1 MSPAIAAD
9 VGELGE
15 GGAEV
20 GQNVAEEDVAVGK
33 DVAVETAEA
42 DVAVG
47 VVKCPEQ
54 DVAVGVVKCAEGAS
68 VPSSK
73 RAKTTPDAMTR
84 AWFAET
90 ATSVELV
97 VGGHKAELPVK
108 AFRTGS
114 SGWFVNTKLP
124 FTVGSEEV
132 RVSVQCCCIVVDS
145 KRWSDA

>member
-54 DVAVGVVKCAEGAS
+54 DVAVGVVKCAEQDVAVGVVKCPVTQQKKVTTVKKVKKAADGS
-68 VPSSK
+68 MTQQKMAREVMRQK
-73 RAKTTPDAMTR
+73 IAKLAKKTQSWQR
-84 AWFAET
+84 GWQRRGLF
-90 ATSVELV
+90 
-97 VGGHKAELPVK
+97 PV
-108 AFRTGS
+108 
-114 SGWFVNTKLP
+114 
-124 FTVGSEEV
+124 
-132 RVSVQCCCIVVDS
+132 
-145 KRWSDA
+145 

>member
-1 MSPAIAAD
+1 MFWI
-9 VGELGE
+9 
-15 GGAEV
+15 
-20 GQNVAEEDVAVGK
+20 Q
-33 DVAVETAEA
+33 
-42 DVAVG
+42 
-47 VVKCPEQ
+47 CPLVRMES
-54 DVAVGVVKCAEGAS
+54 AEGAS

-124 FTVGSEEV
+124 FTVGSQEV

>member
-47 VVKCPEQ
+47 VVKCAEQ
-54 DVAVGVVKCAEGAS
+54 DVAVGVVKCPVTQQKKVTTVKKVKKAADGSMTQQKMARE
-68 VPSSK
+68 VMRQK
-73 RAKTTPDAMTR
+73 IAKLAKKTQSWQR
-84 AWFAET
+84 GWQRRGLF
-90 ATSVELV
+90 
-97 VGGHKAELPVK
+97 PV
-108 AFRTGS
+108 
-114 SGWFVNTKLP
+114 
-124 FTVGSEEV
+124 
-132 RVSVQCCCIVVDS
+132 
-145 KRWSDA
+145 

>member
-1 MSPAIAAD
+1 MCAFVCDSVSP
-9 VGELGE
+9 V
-15 GGAEV
+15 GGA
-20 GQNVAEEDVAVGK
+20 VAVAR
-33 DVAVETAEA
+33 AVRMES
-42 DVAVG
+42 
-47 VVKCPEQ
+47 
-54 DVAVGVVKCAEGAS
+54 AEGAS